1 MAAQMTQTAAESLSQ
16 GLSRLAADTPVA
28 VLPDSAVHA
37 FRRAFVD
44 YLACALAGA
53 NLPVTEALRGWAVSQ
68 ASRPVATAIGSG
80 VSLSAPEAA
89 FVNGAAAHGLDFD
102 DGQTRGSVHPGGA
115 IFSAAL
121 AAAER
126 EGASLDDFMAGVVL
140 GYDVLLRIAGAMH
153 PASAKLGWHNT
164 PVAGVFGAAAAAAR
178 IAHLDAA
185 TTAHALGIAASF
197 SGGIRQYL
205 AEGAEVKR
213 LHPGKAARDGLICAD
228 LAARGITGAIWCLEG
243 ADGLFRAMIG
253 DKADPSQI
261 TDAIGD
267 PFLIET
273 AYFKPFPCCRH
284 FHAAIDA
291 ALLLREQANLASS
304 DVAGIEIG
312 LYAVG
317 AHGHDHKEAPNI
329 LAAQMSAP
337 CAIAGALM
345 KGRLGAA
352 DFEPSEF
359 QSAEARRL
367 LDITQVFVDA
377 ECEAIYPGTRSGV
390 VTLTLKDGRRIEKRV
405 LDPRGEG
412 SNPLTDADLSRK
424 FLDNAS
430 GVLGQDRAA
439 QLLDLLWSAER
450 GGDLPAILRL
460 LSAQPRQRRTM

>member
-1 MAAQMTQTAAESLSQ
+1 
-16 GLSRLAADTPVA
+16 
-28 VLPDSAVHA
+28 
-37 FRRAFVD
+37 
-44 YLACALAGA
+44 
-53 NLPVTEALRGWAVSQ
+53 
-68 ASRPVATAIGSG
+68 
-80 VSLSAPEAA
+80 
-89 FVNGAAAHGLDFD
+89 
-102 DGQTRGSVHPGGA
+102 
-115 IFSAAL
+115 
-121 AAAER
+121 
-126 EGASLDDFMAGVVL
+126 
-140 GYDVLLRIAGAMH
+140 
-153 PASAKLGWHNT
+153 
-164 PVAGVFGAAAAAAR
+164 
-178 IAHLDAA
+178 
-185 TTAHALGIAASF
+185 
-197 SGGIRQYL
+197 
-205 AEGAEVKR
+205 
-213 LHPGKAARDGLICAD
+213 
-228 LAARGITGAIWCLEG
+228 
-243 ADGLFRAMIG
+243 
-253 DKADPSQI
+253 
-261 TDAIGD
+261 
-267 PFLIET
+267 
-273 AYFKPFPCCRH
+273 
-284 FHAAIDA
+284 
-291 ALLLREQANLASS
+291 
-304 DVAGIEIG
+304 
-312 LYAVG
+312 VG